1 MEIGVLFIA
10 LNCNILKVLG
20 FSPTENAFASNI
32 IASDRELVSR
42 VCEWISE
49 CASGTSHR

>member
-1 MEIGVLFIA
+1 M
-10 LNCNILKVLG
+10 
-20 FSPTENAFASNI
+20 ENAFASNI
-32 IASDRELVSR
+32 ISRDRESVSK